1 MHSGLRLVLA
11 RLEAMNL
18 RPRRQGDGWIV
29 FCPVHE
35 NPPDKHR
42 PSLSVRLA
50 EDSQKVL
57 LRCFAGCS
65 AEAILRALGLEWKDL
80 QDGWQDWPP
89 SQKPAKTSAVAPS
102 ESGNGDHHG
111 DHQRSAG
118 GPTGQRS
125 YPSAAEALAAYGN
138 RRGWGKPNH
147 IWTYTLAD
155 GSPCF
160 AVGRWNHP
168 PGETGKQFAQVSRQ
182 AEGAWVLKNTLD
194 RLPLY
199 NLPEI
204 VNADPDVP
212 IVVCEGEKA
221 TEAARQCGL
230 LATCSAGGANA
241 AAKTDWS
248 SLAGRKVIVLP
259 DNDNPGQ
266 KYAETVARL
275 ALEAGAAEVK
285 ILRLADFCP
294 GMPEGGDIA
303 DVLDSPDWCG
313 CGLREGASAEDFKAW
328 LLSKAEALAP
338 FQPPKHTEAK
348 GSQGDVLV
356 SMLDNLI
363 VEWTW
368 RPQGAKQ
375 VVLARWK
382 TSDRQGQWT
391 DTVRLTYAKDR
402 QDLVERFR
410 NNLEQQGV
418 DIPPAYAAAWT
429 EKLDILAAQA
439 AVESANRPSP
449 SQPPSELPGRE
460 LRIEWPEPWEQSV
473 QLADL
478 LEETVQALERYMVM
492 TPEQAWTVALWTA
505 WTWVFDHFDV
515 APMLF
520 VSSPTKRCGKS
531 TLMKFLSIV
540 TARPLLRTPS
550 PAAVFRIVEEHRPTL
565 LLDEAD
571 LLIKQSEEWR
581 LLLNAGHYRQTAA
594 VVRCTG
600 DEYEPREFS
609 TWCPKAIAAIGKLPS
624 TLEDRSI
631 IITLQRKAS
640 WQKTERL
647 TLTDWQK
654 LHPIAQRFMRWKLD
668 VEARQPGPWPIPAV
682 PPELNDRQAD
692 NWGPILAVA
701 EMAGG
706 DWPNKAR
713 EAACSVSEG
722 REEDELSIQLLK
734 DLWEVWEEED
744 FLSTS
749 TLIDRLSR
757 LEESPWGTLN
767 RGRPI
772 TPRKLANM
780 LSPFGVK
787 SRHTKVGNGYYK
799 KDLLDLWERY
809 FLPTGVSNLHNL
821 HRERNSLSDK
831 DLSGEGLVCGEASH
845 F

>member
-160 AVGRWNHP
+160 AVGRWDSP
-168 PGETGKQFAQVSRQ
+168 PGASGKQFAQVSRQ
-182 AEGAWVLKNTLD
+182 AEGVWALKNTLD

-313 CGLREGASAEDFKAW
+313 CGLREEANPEDLGRWILDQAER
-328 LLSKAEALAP
+328 LPS
-338 FQPPKHTEAK
+338 
-348 GSQGDVLV
+348 
-356 SMLDNLI
+356 
-363 VEWTW
+363 W
-368 RPQGAKQ
+368 RPEPAPEAGPVIVRLSEVEPQEIQWLWAGRIPLGRISLLVGMPGSGKSLLTLDMAARITRGWNWPDKAPCTKGNALF
-375 VVLARWK
+375 VVGEDGLA
-382 TSDRQGQWT
+382 
-391 DTVRLTYAKDR
+391 DTVRGRAEAAGADVNRIFVLTGIQRVDKDQPFQVPVCLAHIEEITKAVMQTQPR
-402 QDLVERFR
+402 LVVFDPIGHFIPADIDTNTENHVRLVLGRIAELAEQYRTAVLLVAHRRKARAEFADDVVLGSR
-410 NNLEQQGV
+410 AFVGLARAVWHVCRDAEDQNRRLLVPGKNNLA
-418 DIPPAYAAAWT
+418 PPMEGLAFWI
-429 EKLDILAAQA
+429 KGGLDTHPCLEWEADPVPMTASQALAREYEAVRGGSVEEAKKALILALSNGPRPAKELMA
-439 AVESANRPSP
+439 A
-449 SQPPSELPGRE
+449 
-460 LRIEWPEPWEQSV
+460 LRDQG
-473 QLADL
+473 LA
-478 LEETVQALERYMVM
+478 ERTVYRAKAAL
-492 TPEQAWTVALWTA
+492 
-505 WTWVFDHFDV
+505 
-515 APMLF
+515 
-520 VSSPTKRCGKS
+520 GIKS
-531 TLMKFLSIV
+531 KKQGYQQEYV
-540 TARPLLRTPS
+540 WY
-550 PAAVFRIVEEHRPTL
+550 
-565 LLDEAD
+565 LDEA
-571 LLIKQSEEWR
+571 
-581 LLLNAGHYRQTAA
+581 G
-594 VVRCTG
+594 
-600 DEYEPREFS
+600 EY
-609 TWCPKAIAAIGKLPS
+609 
-624 TLEDRSI
+624 
-631 IITLQRKAS
+631 
-640 WQKTERL
+640 
-647 TLTDWQK
+647 
-654 LHPIAQRFMRWKLD
+654 
-668 VEARQPGPWPIPAV
+668 PAV
-682 PPELNDRQAD
+682 
-692 NWGPILAVA
+692 
-701 EMAGG
+701 
-706 DWPNKAR
+706 
-713 EAACSVSEG
+713 
-722 REEDELSIQLLK
+722 
-734 DLWEVWEEED
+734 
-744 FLSTS
+744 
-749 TLIDRLSR
+749 
-757 LEESPWGTLN
+757 
-767 RGRPI
+767 
-772 TPRKLANM
+772 
-780 LSPFGVK
+780 
-787 SRHTKVGNGYYK
+787 
-799 KDLLDLWERY
+799 
-809 FLPTGVSNLHNL
+809 
-821 HRERNSLSDK
+821 
-831 DLSGEGLVCGEASH
+831 
-845 F
+845 